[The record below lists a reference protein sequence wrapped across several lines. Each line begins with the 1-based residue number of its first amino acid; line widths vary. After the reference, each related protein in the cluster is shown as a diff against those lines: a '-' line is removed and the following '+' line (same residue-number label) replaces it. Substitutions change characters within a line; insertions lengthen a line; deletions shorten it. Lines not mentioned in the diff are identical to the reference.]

1 MIRAKTATSDL
12 SAAGLG
18 LLAGLAGY
26 VCWRLGVLPEL
37 FPRFAIESANTHA
50 LELLLNAPAAA
61 AVIAVFSI
69 AIAVVLNRF
78 GLRRSWSYLLF
89 AIAVGC
95 SAALMAAHFLK
106 TPLLALP
113 LLFSGALT
121 ILLVQVSR
129 LWQVDRVLSSTL
141 FTSPSG
147 PGEQITDGHILRRIP
162 YGAAE
167 ELKASFGRVPGE
179 PRQHGGFDGTPN
191 DAAAQKKR
199 IHLQG
204 L

>member
-1 MIRAKTATSDL
+1 M
-12 SAAGLG
+12 
-18 LLAGLAGY
+18 
-26 VCWRLGVLPEL
+26 CWRLGALPEL

-50 LELLLNAPAAA
+50 LELLLNAPVAA

-147 PGEQITDGHILRRIP
+147 PGEQITDANTRVMSGLKLLNTMLPLNEAVVFQCADGSFEAVARFKGSSQSTLDPKRNSVWRKGSRSANGPSRRDN
-162 YGAAE
+162 
-167 ELKASFGRVPGE
+167 S
-179 PRQHGGFDGTPN
+179 
-191 DAAAQKKR
+191 
-199 IHLQG
+199 
-204 L
+204 